1 VNEST
6 ALTVRPLAIDTW
18 RVIEAMAPAMH
29 KARMFGVTNWEQA
42 AAIMVKGHELGLGLA
57 ASFEFI
63 QVVMNKPALSPRGCL
78 ALIHRSD
85 LIEVKIKE
93 STTERC
99 TVWMRRKDSGFEFET
114 TWTMEDAEKAG
125 VVKDNSGW
133 KSYPANML
141 RWRAIG
147 FCADVVCPDLI
158 GGLKRADEF
167 GAEIDS
173 QGNVVDGE
181 FMIQNAPSEEPPTPT
196 VTLDDLVTQ
205 YGADKVMEAAGGKIP
220 ATVEEV
226 AQVAATLA
234 GNDA

>member
-1 VNEST
+1 
-6 ALTVRPLAIDTW
+6 
-18 RVIEAMAPAMH
+18 MAPAMH
-29 KARMFGVTNWEQA
+29 RARMFGVTNWEQA

-78 ALIHRSD
+78 ALIHQSN
-85 LIEVKIKE
+85 LVEVKIKE
-93 STTERC
+93 STSERC
-99 TVWMRRKDSGFEFET
+99 TVWMRRKDSGFEFEC

-133 KSYPANML
+133 KTYPANL
-141 RWRAIG
+141 IRWRAIG

-167 GAEIDS
+167 GAEIDG

-181 FMIQNAPSEEPPTPT
+181 FTVQVPPSADPPIQA

-220 ATVEEV
+220 ATVDEV
-226 AQVAATLA
+226 ATVAAALA
-234 GNDA
+234 GSDA